1 MNKSSWVKLIGN
13 YKRNC
18 EKILTFS
25 KHIRYVGVFNEYGR
39 TVAGKIRPGIKPIFS
54 PNAVRDEFFAIAST
68 MRLRRKSSKEL
79 GKLQY
84 VLINH
89 KTINI
94 LLFSKNNLTYY
105 VTISSKDNLTSALID
120 KIKKSIINM

>member
-39 TVAGKIRPGIKPIFS
+39 TIAGKIRPGVKPLFS
-54 PNAVRDEFFAIAST
+54 PNSVREEFFAIAST
-68 MRLRRKSSKEL
+68 MRLREKSAKGLGEL
-79 GKLQY
+79 EY
-84 VLINH
+84 ILIRH
-89 KTINI
+89 KKISVM
-94 LLFSKNNLTYY
+94 LFSKNNITYY
-105 VTISSKDNLTSALID
+105 VTINSKFSPSSTLVNN
-120 KIKKSIINM
+120 IKKLIGNV